1 MPQYQDIARQL
12 QARLDAGE
20 FPPGSRL
27 PSVRQLAERH
37 GVNSLTA
44 LAAYRWLEQK
54 QRVVARPRAGFF
66 AALPAV
72 APDCR
77 PDKALPSPATLV
89 QVDSRMSQ
97 LLALSSS
104 DVAVQL
110 HMAEA
115 HHSLYP
121 SAELAR
127 RLHATLQQRPELI
140 GAYLPAKQHDRLCDQ
155 LRQLAAGWGLDAKPE
170 EILFCNGITE
180 GISLA
185 LRHLTR
191 PGDTVAV
198 ETPVYFGL
206 LQTLSALGLK
216 ALEIPCTPDA
226 GLSLEALEFALQ
238 YGPPV
243 RCLVTVTNFQN
254 PTGARMPDDH
264 KKRLLALARRH
275 GVAIIEDDVFGEL
288 YFGETRPTPLKA
300 WDRDGD
306 VIYCAS
312 FTKSL
317 APSFRLGWLSGGRH
331 HAALERL
338 RASSSLVS
346 PALLLGALS
355 DLLASGDYARISQ
368 RLRKQLARQMEQV
381 ADAVLAAFPKG
392 TRLRRPQGGLLLW
405 VEGPEGLDSGR
416 LLEAALRE
424 SISFA
429 PGMLFSAEPRFSR
442 CLRLNFG
449 QPWNAAQQQAI
460 ARLGQLA
467 AEQLRTPT

>member
-12 QARLDAGE
+12 QTRLDAGE

-27 PSVRQLAERH
+27 PSVRQLAESH

-44 LAAYRWLEQK
+44 LAAYRWLEQR

-66 AALPAV
+66 AALPPAS
-72 APDCR
+72 AAGK

-97 LLALSSS
+97 LVALSASN
-104 DVAVQL
+104 VAVQL

-127 RLHATLQQRPELI
+127 RLQNALQQRPELI
-140 GAYLPAKQHDRLCDQ
+140 GAYLPASQHDRLCEQ
-155 LRQLAAGWGLDAKPE
+155 LRQLAAGWQLAIPSD

-185 LRHLTR
+185 LRHLAR

-206 LQTLSALGLK
+206 LQTLAAQGLK

-243 RCLVTVTNFQN
+243 RCLVTVTNYQN
-254 PTGARMPDDH
+254 PTGALMPDDN

-288 YFGETRPTPLKA
+288 HFGDARPTPLKA

-346 PALLLGALS
+346 PALLLGTLS

-368 RLRKQLARQMEQV
+368 RLRSQLARQMEQV
-381 ADAVLAAFPKG
+381 ADAVLAAFPRG

-429 PGMLFSAEPRFSR
+429 PGMLFSAEPRFR
-442 CLRLNFG
+442 HCLRLNFG
-449 QPWNAAQQQAI
+449 QPWDAAQQQAI

-467 AEQLRTPT
+467 AEQLRSPC